1 MEIPTKSERIRERLF
16 ECIHNG
22 MIETPDLV
30 QIFEVIGNDYLN
42 CQTLSNYA
50 RNKGISYN
58 GAKLQKNITKIN
70 GTKFIID
77 NE

>member
-1 MEIPTKSERIRERLF
+1 METPTKSARIRERLF

-22 MIETPDLV
+22 MIDTPDLV

-50 RNKGISYN
+50 RNNGISYN

-70 GTKFIID
+70 GSKFIID
-77 NE
+77 ND